1 MTYKEAR
8 ENAGIVSSA
17 MMAKLMGMNEMT
29 YNLKE
34 NYQRHFKD
42 FELMK
47 FCQLVGVKPSQL
59 QILEG

>member
-8 ENAGIVSSA
+8 ENAGIVSST
-17 MMAKLMGMNEMT
+17 MMAKLMGMSEMT

-34 NYQRHFKD
+34 NYQRHMKE

-47 FCQLVGVKPSQL
+47 FCDICGCKPSQL
-59 QILEG
+59 KLLGR

>member
-17 MMAKLMGMNEMT
+17 MMAKLLGMNKMT

-42 FELMK
+42 FELLE
-47 FCQLVGVKPSQL
+47 FCRLTGVKPSQL
-59 QILEG
+59 EVLHG

>member
-1 MTYKEAR
+1 MKYKEAR

-17 MMAKLMGMNEMT
+17 MMARLMGMSEMS

-47 FCQLVGVKPSQL
+47 FCDLVGTKPSQL
-59 QILEG
+59 EIKSR

>member
-42 FELMK
+42 FELLK
-47 FCQLVGVKPSQL
+47 FCKLVGIKPSQL
-59 QILEG
+59 KIMEG

>member
-8 ENAGIVSSA
+8 EKAGIVSSA
-17 MMAKLMGMNEMT
+17 MMARLMGMDRMT

-47 FCQLVGVKPSQL
+47 FCELVSVKPSQL
-59 QILEG
+59 QILGS